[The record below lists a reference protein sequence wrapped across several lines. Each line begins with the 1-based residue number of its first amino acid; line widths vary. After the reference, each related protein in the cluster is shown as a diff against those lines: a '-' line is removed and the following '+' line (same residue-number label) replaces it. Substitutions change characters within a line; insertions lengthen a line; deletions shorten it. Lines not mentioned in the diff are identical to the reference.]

1 MYTKEEKR
9 EIRTKFWDKFK
20 QYTNQHGRKMASWVL
35 KNTQIKG
42 VQLKFDVNDMGAFV
56 MLQIYHKRERNRHDI
71 YERFFKYR
79 VVINE
84 ICGDELIWDK
94 DYIIPDFTT
103 VSVIYF
109 RLEDASIFNQSK
121 WKTYYKFLFE
131 KMSLLEEAFLEV
143 KEVVEK

>member
-9 EIRTKFWDKFK
+9 EIRTQFWDRFK
-20 QYTNQHGRKMASWVL
+20 QYTNQHGRKMTSWVL
-35 KNTQIKG
+35 QNTQIKG
-42 VQLKFDVNDMGAFV
+42 VQLKFDLNDSGAFV
-56 MLQIYHKRERNRHDI
+56 MLQIYHKKENQRHEI
-71 YERFFKYR
+71 YDRFFKYR
-79 VVINE
+79 VVIND

-94 DYIIPDFTT
+94 DYFVPGFTT

-109 RLEDASIFNQSK
+109 HLEAASIFNK
-121 WKTYYKFLFE
+121 AEWKTYYQFLFE